1 MAVERGR
8 AESPEAGAIWR
19 PSVPAGLAVAAAWC
33 WRILLVAATFLALV
47 TLFGRLYLVVLPV
60 FFSLLL
66 TALLHPL
73 VHLLRRL
80 GLPRALATWGTLLVA
95 FLVLSAVGYFVTQ
108 QASADYTKI
117 VGQVD
122 ALASE
127 LRGDLQHLPG
137 TNSIQLQNL
146 QNRAI
151 SALQQHTQVV
161 ATGVLNAGALAGEVI
176 TGLIIM
182 FFVTFFFLDEGDRMW
197 AWTVRL
203 FPRGVQPSIRGAGYR
218 AWHVLSAWIV
228 GTAFI
233 ALFHGV
239 VIGTVLFLLGVR
251 LAVPLAVMVFI
262 GSFIP
267 IIGAL
272 LFGGLAVLVTLITH
286 GLLPAIILLA
296 VLLVENQIE
305 AHLLQPFVVGRA
317 VRLHPVAIVLTLT
330 GGGLL
335 GGIFGAILAIP
346 IVASAHAAVKYL
358 TGVEDVHGHPHDV
371 DDDRMRPEPPPEYAP
386 LPFYSERRAST
397 RPARRRARRAG
408 VRGTPPPRPPWRRPS
423 RRSRGGEPPGP
434 ASKVDS
440 SRTSST
446 DGGGQ

>member
-8 AESPEAGAIWR
+8 DVSPEAGVAWR

-73 VHLLRRL
+73 VHVLRRL
-80 GLPRALATWGTLLVA
+80 RLPRALATWGTLLVA

-108 QASADYTKI
+108 QASADYTKL

-122 ALASE
+122 SLASE

-137 TNSIQLQNL
+137 ANNVQLQNL

-161 ATGVLNAGALAGEVI
+161 ATGLLSAGAVLGEVI

-182 FFVTFFFLDEGDRMW
+182 FFVTFFFLEEGDRMW

-203 FPRGVQPSIRGAGYR
+203 LPSVVQPSIRGAGYR
-218 AWHVLSAWIV
+218 AWHVLSGWVV
-228 GTAFI
+228 GTALI

-239 VIGTVLFLLGVR
+239 VIGTVLFLLGVP

-272 LFGGLAVLVTLITH
+272 IFGGLAVLVTLVTQ
-286 GLLPAIILLA
+286 GLLPAVILLA
-296 VLLVENQIE
+296 VLLLENQVE

-317 VRLHPVAIVLTLT
+317 VRLHPVAIVLTLA

-335 GGIFGAILAIP
+335 GGIFGAILGIP

-358 TGVEDVHGHPHDV
+358 TGVEDVHGHPLDA
-371 DDDRMRPEPPPEYAP
+371 DDDRMRPVPPPEYAP
-386 LPFYSERRAST
+386 LPFYAERRT
-397 RPARRRARRAG
+397 PMPPARRRGRRACVSG
-408 VRGTPPPRPPWRRPS
+408 ASLRRPPRRRPS
-423 RRSRGGEPPGP
+423 RRSRG
-434 ASKVDS
+434 
-440 SRTSST
+440 
-446 DGGGQ
+446 